1 MSKNNHVLRIEVAN
15 AGDSTH
21 VPSIPGSGRSPGGG
35 NDNLL
40 QYSCLEKSTDRGV
53 FGASVHGVAESA
65 MTEHACSHSWLPKI
79 RRPVSQ
85 ERDWRRQMRVSAVR
99 KEGRDWIQR
108 MF

>member
-1 MSKNNHVLRIEVAN
+1 MCLQSLDREDPLEEEMTTYSSILAGETHGQRSLR
-15 AGDSTH
+15 GFS
-21 VPSIPGSGRSPGGG
+21 PWGRRV
-35 NDNLL
+35 
-40 QYSCLEKSTDRGV
+40 T
-53 FGASVHGVAESA
+53 

-99 KEGRDWIQR
+99 KEGRDWIQC